1 MTNFRIQYFIFAI
14 TMFSYP
20 AIGSETKGGLPQ
32 LDLTTYPS
40 LIFWSIISLLI
51 GYFLMR
57 YLVTPNIKSILNSRE
72 TSIQN
77 DLVKAKSSS
86 QEADKIKQTIIK
98 NQEEIKLKSQSVI
111 NDALLEAREMIEND
125 EKDISNKLDQK
136 VSNTENKI
144 INTQKQVI
152 DEVISSA
159 EEITAN
165 IVRKFTNLKC
175 NKADIE
181 KAVKL
186 ASKRILMEK

>member
-14 TMFSYP
+14 TMFCYP

-111 NDALLEAREMIEND
+111 NGALLEAKEIIEKD

-136 VSNTENKI
+136 VSDTENKI

-165 IVRKFTNLKC
+165 VVRKFTNLKC

>member
-1 MTNFRIQYFIFAI
+1 MTNFRIKYFIFAI
-14 TMFSYP
+14 ITFSYP

-32 LDLTTYPS
+32 LDLTTYQS

-72 TSIQN
+72 TNIQN

-86 QEADKIKQTIIK
+86 QEADKIKQTLIK
-98 NQEEIKLKSQSVI
+98 NQEEIKLKSQLVI
-111 NDALLEAREMIEND
+111 NNALLEAREMIEKD

-136 VSNTENKI
+136 VSKSENKI
-144 INTQKQVI
+144 INTQKKVI

-159 EEITAN
+159 EEITTN
-165 IVRKFTNLKC
+165 VVRKFTNLTC
-175 NKADIE
+175 DKAEIE

>member
-1 MTNFRIQYFIFAI
+1 MTNFRIKCFIFAI
-14 TMFSYP
+14 ITFSYP
-20 AIGSETKGGLPQ
+20 SIGSETKGGLPQ

-86 QEADKIKQTIIK
+86 QEADKIKQTLIK

-111 NDALLEAREMIEND
+111 NNALLEAREMIEKD

-136 VSNTENKI
+136 VSKSENKI
-144 INTQKQVI
+144 INTQKKVI

-159 EEITAN
+159 EEITTN
-165 IVRKFTNLKC
+165 VVKKFTNLTC
-175 NKADIE
+175 DKAEIE